1 MPRLHNLLLGIGV
14 AALATGPN
22 VAASAPAPIA
32 VASIKPIH
40 SLLAGVM
47 EGVGRPALLVRG
59 GASPHTFSLR
69 PSDAQA
75 LEDADIVVWVGEDL
89 ESFLVQPL
97 DALARDACILELSR
111 AAGITLL
118 RFRESGAWD
127 EHDEEDEDRRAG
139 ADDEQGEA
147 HVHREDGHEHHS
159 GEYNMHL
166 WLDPTNAEVIVDSMA
181 GALSRIDPERT
192 SVYAE
197 NAAAV
202 KARLR
207 ALDEELKETFAAVRD
222 HGFIVFHDAWQY
234 LDTRYGLRAVG
245 SVTVNPDR
253 APGAARLSEI
263 REKITEADATCV
275 FAEPQFE
282 PRLVRTLV
290 EGTGA
295 GTGTLDPLGAALE
308 DGPNLY
314 FTLLRANA
322 DTFRACFGR

>member
-1 MPRLHNLLLGIGV
+1 MPHLRNLLLGIGV

-22 VAASAPAPIA
+22 VAAAAQAPIA

-47 EGVGRPALLVRG
+47 EGVGRPVLLVRG

-97 DALARDACILELSR
+97 DALASDAYILELSR
-111 AAGITLL
+111 AADITLL
-118 RFRESGAWD
+118 RFREGGAWD
-127 EHDEEDEDRRAG
+127 EHDDEDEDRRAG

-159 GEYNMHL
+159 AEYNMHL

-222 HGFIVFHDAWQY
+222 RGFIVFHDAWQY
-234 LDTRYGLRAVG
+234 LDTRYGLRAIG

-263 REKITEADATCV
+263 RAKITEADATCV

-308 DGPNLY
+308 DGPDLY